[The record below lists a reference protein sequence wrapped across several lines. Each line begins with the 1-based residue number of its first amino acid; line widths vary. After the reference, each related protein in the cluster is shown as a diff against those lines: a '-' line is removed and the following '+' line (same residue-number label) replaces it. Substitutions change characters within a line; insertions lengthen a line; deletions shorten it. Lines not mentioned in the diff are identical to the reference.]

1 MKSIIDCSVHLI
13 ILTLICFISLDFILA
28 NIDINRKQEAVC
40 YMENYIELY
49 GESETGDMGYDLAD
63 GVKDAVRDIACD
75 NGIDIN
81 ISYKESSTRYH
92 YYDMICEYSLNMQLM
107 NINKLVRRHSIV
119 RTERNEL

>member
-1 MKSIIDCSVHLI
+1 MKSIIDCSVHLV
-13 ILTLICFISLDFILA
+13 ILSLICFISLDFILV
-28 NIDINRKQEAVC
+28 NIDINRKQEAVR
-40 YMENYIELY
+40 YMESYIELY

>member
-40 YMENYIELY
+40 YMESYIELY

-63 GVKDAVRDIACD
+63 GVKDSVRDIACD
-75 NGIDIN
+75 NGIDIS
-81 ISYKESSTRYH
+81 ISYKESTARYH
-92 YYDMICEYSLNMQLM
+92 YYDLICEYSLNMELM
-107 NINKLVRRHSIV
+107 NINKIVKSHSIV

>member
-1 MKSIIDCSVHLI
+1 MKSIIDCSVHLV
-13 ILTLICFISLDFILA
+13 ILSLICFISLDFILV
-28 NIDINRKQEAVC
+28 NIDINRKQEAVR
-40 YMENYIELY
+40 YMESYIELY

-63 GVKDAVRDIACD
+63 GVKDSVRDIACD

>member
-13 ILTLICFISLDFILA
+13 ILTLICFISLDFIMV
-28 NIDINRKQEAVC
+28 NVDINRKQETVS
-40 YMENYIELY
+40 YMESYIELY
-49 GESETGDMGYDLAD
+49 GESEKGDMGFDLAD
-63 GVKDAVRDIACD
+63 GIKDAVRDIACD

-107 NINKLVRRHSIV
+107 NINKIVRRHSIV

>member
-13 ILTLICFISLDFILA
+13 ILTLICFISLDFILV

-40 YMENYIELY
+40 YMESYIELY
-49 GESETGDMGYDLAD
+49 GESETSDMGYDLAD

-81 ISYKESSTRYH
+81 ISYKGSSTRYH